1 MASGA
6 SLIGIGSDIAGS
18 LRLPAHCCGIWG
30 HKPSPRVVSCAGH
43 YPDCKNRDEWDKV
56 FTLGPMARYAA
67 DLKLLLSVI
76 AEPGSK
82 PELKL
87 GETVDVKK
95 IKVYYV
101 EDPQCSLGNRVD
113 TCVINALHRVV
124 AHFDLV
130 CDWRCAKV
138 EMSLMKYCAEL
149 SYIRLL
155 DVDDIENLFEGKG
168 EGSYTEL
175 FHFLGGQ
182 SNHELT
188 TILYGVLR
196 RNLHL
201 IPPKSI
207 NKVYRYLD
215 KLRND
220 LIKMLGNDGV
230 FIMATSPS
238 EASWHGDSIRKLF
251 NCGYLSIFNALGLPV
266 TNCPIGMSRNGLP
279 LGIQVVASPN
289 LDRLTLSVAE
299 EVERAFGG
307 WNFS

>member
-1 MASGA
+1 
-6 SLIGIGSDIAGS
+6 
-18 LRLPAHCCGIWG
+18 
-30 HKPSPRVVSCAGH
+30 
-43 YPDCKNRDEWDKV
+43 V
-56 FTLGPMARYAA
+56 FQ
-67 DLKLLLSVI
+67 
-76 AEPGSK
+76 
-82 PELKL
+82 
-87 GETVDVKK
+87 VDVKK

-101 EDPQCSLGNRVD
+101 EDPQCSLGSRVD

-238 EASWHGDSIRKLF
+238 EASWHG
-251 NCGYLSIFNALGLPV
+251 LPV

>member
-1 MASGA
+1 M
-6 SLIGIGSDIAGS
+6 
-18 LRLPAHCCGIWG
+18 P
-30 HKPSPRVVSCAGH
+30 
-43 YPDCKNRDEWDKV
+43 
-56 FTLGPMARYAA
+56 
-67 DLKLLLSVI
+67 
-76 AEPGSK
+76 
-82 PELKL
+82 
-87 GETVDVKK
+87 
-95 IKVYYV
+95 
-101 EDPQCSLGNRVD
+101 
-113 TCVINALHRVV
+113 
-124 AHFDLV
+124 
-130 CDWRCAKV
+130 
-138 EMSLMKYCAEL
+138 LMKYCAEL

-155 DVDDIENLFEGKG
+155 DIDDIENLFEGKG

-175 FHFLGGQ
+175 LHFLGGQ

-188 TILYGVLR
+188 TIFYGVLR

-279 LGIQVVASPN
+279 LGIQVRILSAGKN
-289 LDRLTLSVAE
+289 RLMDFFRWWLH
-299 EVERAFGG
+299 RI
-307 WNFS
+307 